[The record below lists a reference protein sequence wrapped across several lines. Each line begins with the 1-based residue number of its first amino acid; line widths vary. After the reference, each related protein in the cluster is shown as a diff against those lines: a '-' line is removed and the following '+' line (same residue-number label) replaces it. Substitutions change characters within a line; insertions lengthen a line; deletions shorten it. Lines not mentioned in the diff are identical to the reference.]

1 MGKMKVVGKN
11 VQRPARRK
19 ADYIRSVAQVIASA
33 NSLAPGDDFDW
44 FAPNPDAKAA
54 IHVKDGHYDPALSMQ
69 SALLGGCVENGKAT
83 AIRVEAS
90 DGKTGGVFV
99 QGKGSWEVDGAWISL
114 SGDCEGIGG
123 PATGAAVCD
132 GGELV
137 VRNAVISASG
147 LTHYATVS
155 ERGSVLKVYDS
166 VLSSHGAPFAN
177 GEPQPSAPMQTPPPP
192 LMIAGNSRTH
202 CTMTN
207 SESYF
212 YNSTILADGWGALST
227 EAAEGYVLIEANDCT
242 IVTVRRGYATYADP
256 GCHVRLNRCKVE
268 SADMAAIIGGESE
281 LSIVDSDVR
290 CGANCLLMHSVFG
303 EPEEVSEVTIRG
315 GKIRSVQDS
324 MLIKSR
330 NVELILDGTDIRASS
345 GVLIRTIRNEDLLAT
360 PVGED
365 PYGVAIEMK
374 SMAVEGNILHGDDQ
388 REMWLKLN
396 DTILH
401 GAISG
406 AHLELNKGSRWVAT
420 ADSDVALMGEMD
432 SAQID
437 APEGVTIRMR
447 AGEQGSLKLASG
459 GVLEL
464 VD

>member
-1 MGKMKVVGKN
+1 MSKLTGKEVV
-11 VQRPARRK
+11 RPARRE
-19 ADYIRSVAQVIASA
+19 ADYVRSVAQVIASA
-33 NSLAPGDDFDW
+33 NSLAPGPDFDW

-54 IHVKDGHYDPALSMQ
+54 VHVKDGQYDPALSVQ
-69 SALLGGCVENGKAT
+69 SALLGGCVEAGKAS
-83 AIRVEAS
+83 AVRVEAG
-90 DGKTGGVFV
+90 DGLTGGVFV
-99 QGKGSWEVDGAWISL
+99 QGKGSYEVDGAWISL
-114 SGDCEGIGG
+114 SGDCAGIGG

-137 VRNAVISASG
+137 VRNAVINASG
-147 LTHYATVS
+147 LTHYATVA

-177 GEPQPSAPMQTPPPP
+177 GESQPCQPMQTPPPP

-242 IVTVRRGYATYADP
+242 VVTVRRGYAAYVDP
-256 GCHVRLNRCKVE
+256 GCHVRLNRCKVD
-268 SADMAAIIGGESE
+268 SADMCAIVGGEGE
-281 LSIVDSDVR
+281 MTIVDSDVR
-290 CGANCLLMHSVFG
+290 CGANFLLMHSVFG

-315 GKIRSVQDS
+315 GKVRSVNDS

-330 NVELILDGTDIRASS
+330 NVEVVLDGTDISADN
-345 GVLIRTIRNEDLLAT
+345 GVLVRSIHNEDFLAT
-360 PVGED
+360 PVGKD
-365 PYGVAIEMK
+365 PSGVCVTLKNM
-374 SMAVEGNILHGDDQ
+374 STQGDILHEDDE
-388 REMWLKLN
+388 REMWLTLT
-396 DTILH
+396 DATLT
-401 GAISG
+401 GAIRG
-406 AHLELNKGSRWVAT
+406 VHLELGEGARWVAS
-420 ADSDVALMGEMD
+420 ADSEVTLLGEAD
-432 SAQID
+432 AAQID
-437 APEGVTIRMR
+437 APEGVTIRMH
-447 AGEQGSLKLASG
+447 AGEQGSVKLASG